1 MSTDKLRQIEKIR
14 NEEYARKGEP
24 SLIGGLQPSFN
35 DGGDLKPATLKLGN
49 FGEESIHKRKEEERK
64 RTELIMGKLTKVKKA
79 KEILPM
85 EQAWKNIF
93 KMKNSKADLEKLET
107 VKRYMEKG
115 KLGRETYEKT
125 FTKAEAMRL
134 YRSILEVERQNRLD
148 ELEANCPDNYIM
160 ITRENSVLL
169 HSVLI
174 LSDKETRI
182 GYDTETTGVDV
193 YEDRIVGFC
202 VYFPIA
208 NESYYIPIRHIDKET
223 GERIPEQIDEEAVI
237 RVMSEVLEKV
247 HVKIAHNAGFDI
259 HMSKNDKLPIT
270 GVWHD
275 TMIRMHMLN
284 ENEPSFKL
292 KDLATK
298 WLKKPSDKYD
308 ELFGKG
314 GFEGTPLKYARYYG
328 CNDPKITVEL
338 YDFQEMCFERD
349 ASTKKIKKNYGRME
363 QPLITIING
372 MERLGFIINEDNSK
386 KQSESLLKEITE
398 LEKKLREVF
407 GNELNFSSPKQL
419 CEAFYRDLGFH
430 KHLGSK
436 PWTAYGT
443 DKKTLKTLS
452 VYEPIIKDFLA
463 WRKKHKLYKDFISAL
478 PKLRKEITGRWHSN
492 FFQRGTVT
500 GRFSSKNFNAQQI
513 EPNARQMFEAPEGML
528 ILGAD
533 FSGQENRILGHI
545 CQDQVMIDGWNKGI
559 DFYSLVGSMTFNVP
573 YEECLDGSVW
583 RSIAKVIVL
592 AVTYGISPI
601 ELGIMIINS
610 TDDPKAQGLDD
621 KAYKKYATSVGKK
634 AIRDFLSRFPAI
646 EPWMKKTQRH
656 AIEKGYVE
664 TLFGNKRRL
673 PLPKVLNFNGVD
685 TPFAA
690 LPDWKRTSIISSIH
704 RRAVNAVIQGGA
716 AEQTKLV
723 MIELDKWCKYMRSKG
738 RNFYMLAVVHDEILL
753 YVPNDI
759 TQQEA
764 DIIEKIMTQT
774 VTLVNVEVK
783 TDIAIGKNWKDMIPF
798 NTSAKGSGFME
809 SPEEYVKLWE
819 QRRWN
824 K

>member
-1 MSTDKLRQIEKIR
+1 MGLQLPKVESTEEVVKEKI
-14 NEEYARKGEP
+14 K
-24 SLIGGLQPSFN
+24 
-35 DGGDLKPATLKLGN
+35 
-49 FGEESIHKRKEEERK
+49 
-64 RTELIMGKLTKVKKA
+64 KVKKA

-85 EQAWKNIF
+85 ELAWKNIF
-93 KMKNSKADLEKLET
+93 QMKNSKADLEKLET
-107 VKRYMEKG
+107 VKKYMEEG

-125 FTKAEAMRL
+125 FTKAEALRL
-134 YRSILEVERQNRLD
+134 YKSIQDIERQNRLD

-160 ITRENSVLL
+160 ITQENFS
-169 HSVLI
+169 LI
-174 LSDKETRI
+174 DRVNALALGESRI

-202 VYFPIA
+202 IYFPIA
-208 NESYYIPIRHIDKET
+208 DESYYIPIRHIDKET
-223 GERIPEQIDEEAVI
+223 GERIPEQLSEEL
-237 RVMSEVLEKV
+237 VLERIGLVLESV
-247 HVKIAHNAGFDI
+247 HVKIAHHAGFDI
-259 HMSKNDKLPIT
+259 HMSKNDGLPIS

-338 YDFQEMCFERD
+338 FDFQEMCFERD
-349 ASTKKIKKNYGRME
+349 ASTKKIKENYLGME
-363 QPLITIING
+363 QPLITVIND
-372 MERLGFIINEDNSK
+372 MERLGFIINRENSE
-386 KQSESLLKEITE
+386 KQRVSLEAEIRI
-398 LEKKLREVF
+398 LEKELRDVF
-407 GNELNFSSPKQL
+407 GQEINFSSPDQL
-419 CEAFYRDLGFH
+419 KKALYRDLNMH
-430 KHLGSK
+430 RHLGTKKWSS
-436 PWTAYGT
+436 YST
-443 DKKTLKTLS
+443 DKKTLKKLS
-452 VYEPIIKDFLA
+452 IYEPIIKTLLT
-463 WRKKHKLYKDFISAL
+463 WRKKYKLWKDFIVKL
-478 PKLRKEITGRWHSN
+478 PELQKEVTGRWHSN

-545 CQDQVMIDGWNKGI
+545 CQDRVMIDGWNRGI

-610 TDDPKAQGLDD
+610 TDDPKAQGLNE
-621 KAYKKYATSVGKK
+621 KAYKKYATSVGNK
-634 AIRDFLSRFPAI
+634 AIKDFLRRFSAI
-646 EPWMKKTQRH
+646 EPWMKRTQQKALRD
-656 AIEKGYVE
+656 GYVE

-673 PLPKVLNFNGVD
+673 PLPKVVKWNEVE
-685 TPFAA
+685 TPFDA
-690 LPDWKRTSIISSIH
+690 LPDWKRDSVIGSIH

-723 MIELDKWCKYMRSKG
+723 MIEFDKWCKHKRAQG
-738 RNFYMLAVVHDEILL
+738 REFYLLCPVHDELL
-753 YVPNDI
+753 FYVPEDI
-759 TQQEA
+759 TQAEH
-764 DIIEKIMTQT
+764 DMIEKIMTQT

-798 NTSAKGSGFME
+798 KTSAKGSGFIE
-809 SPEEYVKLWE
+809 SPEEYVKLWNE
-819 QRRWN
+819 RNWN

>member
-1 MSTDKLRQIEKIR
+1 MGLQLPKVENTEEVVKEKI
-14 NEEYARKGEP
+14 K
-24 SLIGGLQPSFN
+24 
-35 DGGDLKPATLKLGN
+35 
-49 FGEESIHKRKEEERK
+49 
-64 RTELIMGKLTKVKKA
+64 KVKKA

-85 EQAWKNIF
+85 EQAWENIF
-93 KMKNSKADLEKLET
+93 KMKNSKADLEKLGT
-107 VKRYMEKG
+107 VKKYMEEG

-125 FTKAEAMRL
+125 FTKAEALRL
-134 YRSILEVERQNRLD
+134 YKSIQDIERQNRLD

-160 ITRENSVLL
+160 VTQENQHMLDRVLE
-169 HSVLI
+169 
-174 LSDKETRI
+174 LSKIATRI

-202 VYFPIA
+202 ISFFDQDDHF
-208 NESYYIPIRHIDKET
+208 YIPIRHIDAET
-223 GERIPEQIDEEAVI
+223 LKLIPEQIDERLVI
-237 RVMSEVLEKV
+237 NCVNMVLRRV
-247 HVKIAHNAGFDI
+247 HVKIGHNVGFDI
-259 HMSKNDKLPIT
+259 HMSKNDYIDIS

-349 ASTKKIKKNYGRME
+349 ASTKKIKKNYDRME
-363 QPLITIING
+363 QPLVTIIND

-386 KQSESLLKEITE
+386 KQSEFLLKEITE

-436 PWTAYGT
+436 PWTSYGT

-583 RSIAKVIVL
+583 RNIAKVIVL

-621 KAYKKYATSVGKK
+621 KAYKKYATSVGNK

-723 MIELDKWCKYMRSKG
+723 MIEFDKWCKHKRAQG
-738 RNFYMLAVVHDEILL
+738 REFYLLCPVHDELL
-753 YVPNDI
+753 FYVPEDI
-759 TQQEA
+759 TQEEH
-764 DIIEKIMTQT
+764 DMIEKIMTQT

-798 NTSAKGSGFME
+798 KTSAKGYGFIE
-809 SPEEYVKLWE
+809 SPEEYVKLWNE
-819 QRRWN
+819 RNWD

>member
-1 MSTDKLRQIEKIR
+1 MGLQLPKVENTEEVVKEKI
-14 NEEYARKGEP
+14 K
-24 SLIGGLQPSFN
+24 
-35 DGGDLKPATLKLGN
+35 
-49 FGEESIHKRKEEERK
+49 
-64 RTELIMGKLTKVKKA
+64 KVKKA

-85 EQAWKNIF
+85 ELAWENIF
-93 KMKNSKADLEKLET
+93 QMKNSKADLEKLET
-107 VKRYMEKG
+107 VKKYMEEG

-125 FTKAEAMRL
+125 FTKAEALRL
-134 YRSILEVERQNRLD
+134 YKSIQDIERQNRLD

-160 ITRENSVLL
+160 ITQENEDLL
-169 HSVLI
+169 NRICELAK
-174 LSDKETRI
+174 KETRI

-193 YEDRIVGFC
+193 YKDKIVGFC
-202 VYFPIA
+202 IYFPIA
-208 NESYYIPIRHIDKET
+208 DESYYIPIRHVNKET
-223 GERIPEQIDEEAVI
+223 GEHIPEQVYEEIVLPVI
-237 RVMSEVLEKV
+237 EEILEKV
-247 HVKIAHNAGFDI
+247 HVKIAHNTGFDI

-349 ASTKKIKKNYGRME
+349 ASTKKIKKNYDRME
-363 QPLITIING
+363 QPLITIIND

-398 LEKKLREVF
+398 LEVKLREVF

-621 KAYKKYATSVGKK
+621 KSYKKYATSVGEK
-634 AIRDFLSRFPAI
+634 AIRDFLDRFPQI
-646 EPWMKKTQRH
+646 EPWMKRTWRKVF
-656 AIEKGYVE
+656 KDGYVE

-673 PLPKVLNFNGVD
+673 PIPKAVRNKQGFLTLWDFLPEWSQKGILE
-685 TPFAA
+685 
-690 LPDWKRTSIISSIH
+690 SIK

-723 MIELDKWCKYMRSKG
+723 MIEFDKWCKHKRAQG
-738 RNFYMLAVVHDEILL
+738 REFYLLAPIHDELL
-753 YVPNDI
+753 FYVPEDI
-759 TQQEA
+759 TQEEH
-764 DIIEKIMTQT
+764 DMIEKIMTQT

-798 NTSAKGSGFME
+798 KTSAKGSGFIE
-809 SPEEYVKLWE
+809 SPEEYVKLWNE
-819 QRRWN
+819 RNWN

>member
-1 MSTDKLRQIEKIR
+1 MGLQLPKVESIEEVVKEKI
-14 NEEYARKGEP
+14 K
-24 SLIGGLQPSFN
+24 
-35 DGGDLKPATLKLGN
+35 
-49 FGEESIHKRKEEERK
+49 
-64 RTELIMGKLTKVKKA
+64 KVKKA

-85 EQAWKNIF
+85 ELAWENIF
-93 KMKNSKADLEKLET
+93 QMKNSKSDLEKLET
-107 VKRYMEKG
+107 VKKYTEEG

-125 FTKAEAMRL
+125 FTKAEALRL
-134 YRSILEVERQNRLD
+134 YKSIQDIERQNRLD

-160 ITRENSVLL
+160 ITQENQHKLDRVLE
-169 HSVLI
+169 
-174 LSDKETRI
+174 LSKIATRI

-202 VYFPIA
+202 LSFFDQD
-208 NESYYIPIRHIDKET
+208 EHYYIPIRHINAET
-223 GERIPEQIDEEAVI
+223 LKRIPEQIDERLVI
-237 RVMSEVLEKV
+237 NCINMVLRRV
-247 HVKIAHNAGFDI
+247 HVKIGHHVGFDI
-259 HMSKNDKLPIT
+259 HMSKNDHIEIS

-349 ASTKKIKKNYGRME
+349 ASTKKIKKNYDRME
-363 QPLITIING
+363 QPLITRINN
-372 MERLGFIINEDNSK
+372 MERLGFIINRDNSK
-386 KQSESLLKEITE
+386 KQGETLQADIES
-398 LEKKLREVF
+398 LEKKLRDVF
-407 GNELNFSSPKQL
+407 GNEINFSSPKQL

-452 VYEPIIKDFLA
+452 VYEPIIKDFLT
-463 WRKKHKLYKDFISAL
+463 WRKKHKLNKDFIQAIPDL
-478 PKLRKEITGRWHSN
+478 QKELTGRWHSN

-500 GRFSSKNFNAQQI
+500 GRFSSKNFNAQQV
-513 EPNARQMFEAPEGML
+513 EPNARQMFESPEGML

-545 CQDQVMIDGWNKGI
+545 CQDQVMIDGWNRGI
-559 DFYSLVGSMTFNVP
+559 DFYSLVGSMTFNQP
-573 YEECLDGSVW
+573 YEDCLDGSVW
-583 RSIAKVIVL
+583 RGIAKVIVL

-601 ELGIMIINS
+601 ELGIMIINT
-610 TDDPKAQGLDD
+610 TDDPKAQGLDE
-621 KAYKKYATSVGKK
+621 KSYKKYATSVGNK

-673 PLPKVLNFNGVD
+673 PLPKVINFNGVD

-723 MIELDKWCKYMRSKG
+723 MLELDKWCEYMRSNG
-738 RNFYMLAVVHDEILL
+738 REFSMLAPIHDEILL
-753 YVPNDI
+753 YVPEDI
-759 TQQEA
+759 TIEEH
-764 DIIEKIMTQT
+764 DMIEKIMTQT

-798 NTSAKGSGFME
+798 KTSAKGSGFIE
-809 SPEEYVKLWE
+809 SPEEYVKLWNE
-819 QRRWN
+819 RNWN

>member
-1 MSTDKLRQIEKIR
+1 MGLQLPKVESTEEVVKEKI
-14 NEEYARKGEP
+14 A
-24 SLIGGLQPSFN
+24 
-35 DGGDLKPATLKLGN
+35 
-49 FGEESIHKRKEEERK
+49 
-64 RTELIMGKLTKVKKA
+64 KVKKA

-85 EQAWKNIF
+85 EQAWENIW

-107 VKRYMEKG
+107 VKKYMEEG

-125 FTKAEAMRL
+125 FTKAEALRL
-134 YRSILEVERQNRLD
+134 YKSIQDIERQNRLD

-160 ITRENSVLL
+160 ITQENFS
-169 HSVLI
+169 LI
-174 LSDKETRI
+174 DRVNALALGESRI

-202 VYFPIA
+202 IYFPIA
-208 NESYYIPIRHIDKET
+208 DESYYIPIRHIDKET
-223 GERIPEQIDEEAVI
+223 GERIPEQLSEEL
-237 RVMSEVLEKV
+237 VLERIGLVLESV
-247 HVKIAHNAGFDI
+247 HVKISHYAGFDI
-259 HMSKNDKLPIT
+259 HMSKNDNLPIT

-338 YDFQEMCFERD
+338 FDFQEMCFERD
-349 ASTKKIKKNYGRME
+349 ASTKKIKENYLGME
-363 QPLITIING
+363 QPLITVIND
-372 MERLGFIINEDNSK
+372 MERLGFIINRENSE
-386 KQSESLLKEITE
+386 KQRVSLEAEIRI
-398 LEKKLREVF
+398 LEKELRDVF
-407 GNELNFSSPKQL
+407 GQEINFSSPDQL
-419 CEAFYRDLGFH
+419 KKALYQDLNMH
-430 KHLGSK
+430 RHLGTKKWSS
-436 PWTAYGT
+436 YST
-443 DKKTLKTLS
+443 DKKTLKKLS
-452 VYEPIIKDFLA
+452 IYEPIIKTLLT
-463 WRKKHKLYKDFISAL
+463 WRKKYKLWKDFIVKL
-478 PKLRKEITGRWHSN
+478 PELQKEVTGRWHSN

-528 ILGAD
+528 LLGAD

-545 CQDQVMIDGWNKGI
+545 CQDKVMIDGWNRGI
-559 DFYSLVGSMTFNVP
+559 DFYSLVGAMTFIVP

-583 RSIAKVIVL
+583 RGIAKVIVL

-610 TDDPKAQGLDD
+610 TDDPKAKGLNE
-621 KAYKKYATSVGKK
+621 KAYKKYATSVGNK
-634 AIRDFLSRFPAI
+634 AIKDFLRRFPAI
-646 EPWMKKTQRH
+646 EPWMKRTQQKALRD
-656 AIEKGYVE
+656 GYVE

-673 PLPKVLNFNGVD
+673 PLPKVVKWNEVE
-685 TPFAA
+685 TPFDA
-690 LPDWKRTSIISSIH
+690 LPDWKRDSVIGSIH

-723 MIELDKWCKYMRSKG
+723 MIEFDKWCKYMRAQG
-738 RNFYMLAVVHDEILL
+738 REFYLLCPVHDELL
-753 YVPNDI
+753 FYVPEDI
-759 TQQEA
+759 TQEEH
-764 DIIEKIMTQT
+764 DMIEKIMTQT

-798 NTSAKGSGFME
+798 KTSAKGSGFIE
-809 SPEEYVKLWE
+809 SPEEYVKLWNE
-819 QRRWN
+819 RNWN